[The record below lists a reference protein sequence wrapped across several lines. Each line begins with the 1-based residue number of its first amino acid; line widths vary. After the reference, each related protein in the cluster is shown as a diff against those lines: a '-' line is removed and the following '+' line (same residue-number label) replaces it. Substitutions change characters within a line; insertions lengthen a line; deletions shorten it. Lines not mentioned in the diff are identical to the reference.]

1 MNSWIESLH
10 AIETKAVA
18 IDCIA
23 NGEPACDGNDGPG
36 LEGRRGWSLE
46 DTVGFGVASISRTNA
61 AARCRARLGN
71 ARRSTR

>member
-1 MNSWIESLH
+1 MNSRIESLH

-23 NGEPACDGNDGPG
+23 NGEPARDGNDGPG

-46 DTVGFGVASISRTNA
+46 DTVGFGVGLDLAHHRGGA
-61 AARCRARLGN
+61 LAGAPW
-71 ARRSTR
+71 